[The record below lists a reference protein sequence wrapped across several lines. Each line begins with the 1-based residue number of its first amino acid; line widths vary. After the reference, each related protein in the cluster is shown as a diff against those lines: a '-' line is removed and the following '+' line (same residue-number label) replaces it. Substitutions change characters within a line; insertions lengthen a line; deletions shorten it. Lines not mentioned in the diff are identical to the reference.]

1 MVREKWQVHTG
12 ECVPAVFCGF
22 VWISCYNVNYIIEKI
37 HHEEEIEME
46 NELSFQKLTPT
57 DDVDLSVYEDAFQ
70 YIFENDDIKNVAISG
85 PYSAGKSSVLETYK
99 KKYTDKKFIHISL
112 AHFRKNQN
120 RGLSD
125 NISNDGKKEAE
136 TKKDIETILEGKIL
150 NQLIQQIDVANI
162 PQTNF
167 HVKKEVSN
175 KYNILFTALSVVF
188 ILSLI
193 GVAYFQNIVGWIGLL
208 PQSFFSSVLKFMFG
222 PYLRLVFFGVS
233 MAILSIGIYSIIK
246 IQRNKGIFRKFS
258 VQGNEIEIFSDEND
272 SYFDKYL
279 NEVLYLFEKT
289 DADVIVFEDIDR
301 YEIGT
306 IFERLREINQLT
318 NIRLRKKNEVIR
330 FFYLLK
336 DDIFVNKDRTKFFD
350 FIMPVIPVV
359 DSSNAYNKFKG
370 YLEKG
375 HLYHLFDESF
385 LRDLSLYIDDLRIL
399 KNIYNEFCIYYK
411 KLNKI
416 DLNPNKMLAVI
427 TYKNIFPNDFAELQ
441 LNRGYVYTLF
451 NKTKEFIVEEQEK
464 IEDAIKGYLQ
474 RISLCDKEHLNDE
487 KELDT
492 IYEPQFSRLRNYY
505 NKDDEL
511 EKLRKEKA
519 ERKQAI
525 EDRDNNTK
533 GKLES
538 KIQSLKIEK
547 EKLIHKS
554 LKDIITR
561 ENSEKIFHTIS
572 SDELGKDIKFLDVK
586 GNEYFALLK
595 YLLWN
600 GFIDET
606 YNDYISIFYENSL
619 TINDK
624 LFLRSI
630 TDKKAKGYEYTI
642 DDVKLVLQNLNVTA
656 FSQEETRNFALF
668 QEILKNRK
676 MELFLQGFMIQMQ
689 SCNCFDFLYEY
700 LNRGQEIDIFLKE
713 LCRRWN
719 SFFECMIKGDFLS
732 KNKIYDFSVQ
742 LVSRLGFDDL
752 NIINL
757 NGCLTEYISSN
768 KNFLDIK
775 NPEID
780 LIIENID
787 KLGVKF
793 LSIDESISNAELLD
807 SVYKDDLYILN
818 LANMYLFISRY
829 YHVNINDENKGSI
842 ISIIEK
848 QKTQSLC
855 KYVRNNISDVIAQL
869 LEQEY
874 PITDDE
880 DTSVHILNL
889 QEIDMEL
896 RKKYIEKLQSEISI
910 LNQIGE
916 VALREKLIE
925 QSKVKYSLDNIVTYY
940 SDISAI
946 NTILVSFI
954 NGSEI
959 LDSDFTES
967 ESLGKFWLACLQC
980 NEILDEKYREIM
992 RVIKYPCDVF
1002 GEENLK
1008 DSKVEILVEEKLI
1021 LMNEDNLVFMRR
1033 NYPEVVSM
1041 FIKEN
1046 LSEYVKLVDEKK
1058 VAPDEAVAM
1067 LEWHIPDSD
1076 KILLLQNATG
1086 TKVSVRGKKISDEV
1100 FVYIIEHNFDS
1111 NDLQYVLENYQ
1122 EHNDKG
1128 KNAIIKLACANGAA
1142 IISMIDEIDLEL
1154 LDCVMQSTGIGQ
1166 GMKLE
1171 ILLSAMKRL
1180 SSEKCKKYLI
1190 LLSYS
1195 EFAKVFEPK
1204 RRPNIAVNTENKK
1217 ILESMKLA
1225 GFIKSYEENTDTETY
1240 RIRKVEAN
1248 NMDAK

>member
-1 MVREKWQVHTG
+1 
-12 ECVPAVFCGF
+12 
-22 VWISCYNVNYIIEKI
+22 
-37 HHEEEIEME
+37 ME
-46 NELSFQKLTPT
+46 NGISFQKLTPT
-57 DDVDLSVYEDAFQ
+57 DDVDLSIYENAFQ

-112 AHFRKNQN
+112 AHFRKNHN
-120 RGLSD
+120 VNLSD
-125 NISNDGKKEAE
+125 DMLEAKKESEAQ
-136 TKKDIETILEGKIL
+136 KDIETILEGKIL

-167 HVKKEVSN
+167 HVKREVSN

-193 GVAYFQNIVGWIGLL
+193 GVVYFQNIVGWIGLL
-208 PQSFFSSVLKFMFG
+208 PQSVFSSVLKFMFG
-222 PYLRLVFFGVS
+222 PYLRLVFLGVS
-233 MAILSIGIYSIIK
+233 VVILSVIIYSIIK

-279 NEVLYLFEKT
+279 NEVLYLFEKA

-306 IFERLREINQLT
+306 IFERLREINQLV

-350 FIMPVIPVV
+350 FIMPVIPVI

-370 YLEKG
+370 YLEEG
-375 HLYHLFDESF
+375 HLYHLFDEGF

-427 TYKNIFPNDFAELQ
+427 TYKNIFPSDFAELQ

-464 IEDAIKGYLQ
+464 IEDVINDYLQ
-474 RISLCDKEHLNDE
+474 RISLCEKEHLKDE

-492 IYEPQFSRLRNYY
+492 VYEPQFSHLRNYY
-505 NKDDEL
+505 SKDDEL
-511 EKLRKEKA
+511 KKLQKEKA
-519 ERKQAI
+519 DRKQAI
-525 EDRDNNTK
+525 EDRDNNEK
-533 GKLES
+533 GKLERE
-538 KIQSLKIEK
+538 IQSLKIEK

-561 ENSEKIFHTIS
+561 ENAEKVFHTTS
-572 SDELGKDIKFLDVK
+572 SDELGKNIEFLDVK

-600 GFIDET
+600 GYIDET

-630 TDKKAKGYEYTI
+630 TDRKTKGYEYKI

-656 FSQEETRNFALF
+656 FAQEETRNFALF
-668 QEILKNRK
+668 QEILKNTD
-676 MELFLQGFMIQMQ
+676 MELFLQGFMLQMQ
-689 SCNCFDFLYEY
+689 SCNCFEFLYEY
-700 LNRGQEIDIFLKE
+700 LNRGQEIDIFLIE

-719 SFFECMIKGDFLS
+719 NFFECMLREDVLS
-732 KNKIYDFSVQ
+732 QNQIHDFSVQ
-742 LVSRLGFDDL
+742 LVSILEFNDL
-752 NIINL
+752 DIINIA
-757 NGCLTEYISSN
+757 GCLTEYISGN

-775 NPEID
+775 NPEVD
-780 LIIENID
+780 SIIENID

-793 LSIDESISNAELLD
+793 LSIDESVSNAELLER
-807 SVYKDDLYILN
+807 VYKGNLYVLDLENIH
-818 LANMYLFISRY
+818 LFISRY
-829 YHVNINDENKGSI
+829 YHININDENIGSI
-842 ISIIEK
+842 LSIIEK

-880 DTSVHILNL
+880 DISIYILNL
-889 QEIDMEL
+889 QEIDIEL
-896 RKKYIEKLQSEISI
+896 RKKYIEKLQGKISI
-910 LNQIGE
+910 LSQIE
-916 VALREKLIE
+916 EMVLREKLIE
-925 QSKVKYSLDNIVTYY
+925 QSKAKYSLDNIVTYY

-959 LDSDFTES
+959 LDGNITES
-967 ESLGKFWLACLQC
+967 TPLDKFWLACLRC
-980 NEILDEKYREIM
+980 NEIFDEKYREIM
-992 RVIKYPCDVF
+992 QTIKYRCDTF
-1002 GEENLK
+1002 SEENLK
-1008 DSKVEILVEEKLI
+1008 NSKVEILIEEKI
-1021 LMNEDNLVFMRR
+1021 IPMNEDNLIFMRD

-1046 LSEYVKLVDEKK
+1046 LSAYVKLVDEKK
-1058 VAPDEAVAM
+1058 VAPDEADEM
-1067 LEWHIPDSD
+1067 LDWHISDSD

-1100 FVYIIEHNFDS
+1100 FAYIMEHNYDS
-1111 NDLQYVLENYQ
+1111 NDLQYVLGNYQ
-1122 EHNDKG
+1122 EYNDKG
-1128 KNAIIKLACANGAA
+1128 KNIIVKLACANATTV
-1142 IISMIDEIDLEL
+1142 ISMIDEIDLRL
-1154 LDCVMQSTGIGQ
+1154 LDDIMQSNNIGKD
-1166 GMKLE
+1166 MKLE

-1180 SSEKCKKYLI
+1180 SSEKCKEYLI

-1195 EFAKVFEPK
+1195 EFAKVFELK
-1204 RRPNIAVNTENKK
+1204 RRPNIAVTPENKQ
-1217 ILESMKLA
+1217 ILESMRLA
-1225 GFIKSYEENTDTETY
+1225 GFIKSYEENIDTDIY
-1240 RIRKVEAN
+1240 RIRKMEAN
-1248 NMDAK
+1248 DIAEK